1 MTFGPEEF
9 FENEDAKAGAGD
21 TGTEAPTTGRR
32 FKPTRFGQVVMNTD
46 PSFLV
51 DGLLPSDGLGVLYG
65 PPKCGKS
72 FWAFDVGMHIA
83 LGWNYRG
90 RRTRQGVVVYI
101 ACEGERGLGARVE
114 AFRIGKLGEED
125 DPDPPF
131 YLLTTRLDLTGDVE
145 RLIED
150 LQAAGIGKTALV
162 VVDTLNRS
170 IHGSENRDEDMGA
183 YVQAADR
190 LQEVF
195 GGLVLI
201 VHHCGVNSERP
212 RGHSSLT
219 GAVDVQ
225 LKDERSVSGQVIV
238 DVEFLKDGNEG
249 ERIVSVLTPLTVGIA
264 TDGSD
269 ITSCIIEPGE
279 GEAVPG
285 DRKQKRPHLTP
296 LARIALRALK
306 KAIDEAGSDAPA
318 SNYIPAGRRV
328 AHVEMWRRY
337 YYLATPSDTT
347 EARKKSFQ
355 RARETL
361 QGSEV
366 IGLHDD
372 LCWIV

>member
-1 MTFGPEEF
+1 VLDLPTLPGTAHHPHLQGGAPVSEF
-9 FENEDAKAGAGD
+9 LSLEAGERVLALTSLETD
-21 TGTEAPTTGRR
+21 SP
-32 FKPTRFGQVVMNTD
+32 GQ
-46 PSFLV
+46 
-51 DGLLPSDGLGVLYG
+51 
-65 PPKCGKS
+65 
-72 FWAFDVGMHIA
+72 A
-83 LGWNYRG
+83 LG
-90 RRTRQGVVVYI
+90 TRQGVVVYI

-150 LQAAGIGKTALV
+150 LQAAGIGKTALI

-170 IHGSENRDEDMGA
+170 IHGSENKDEDMGA

-249 ERIVSVLTPLTVGIA
+249 ERIVSVLTPLRSASRPMAA
-264 TDGSD
+264 TS
-269 ITSCIIEPGE
+269 P
-279 GEAVPG
+279 
-285 DRKQKRPHLTP
+285 
-296 LARIALRALK
+296 RA
-306 KAIDEAGSDAPA
+306 SSSPA
-318 SNYIPAGRRV
+318 
-328 AHVEMWRRY
+328 
-337 YYLATPSDTT
+337 
-347 EARKKSFQ
+347 
-355 RARETL
+355 RARPSPATA
-361 QGSEV
+361 SKNART
-366 IGLHDD
+366 
-372 LCWIV
+372 

>member
-1 MTFGPEEF
+1 MTDWNRDPFAET
-9 FENEDAKAGAGD
+9 AAA
-21 TGTEAPTTGRR
+21 AGRR
-32 FKPTRFGQVVMNTD
+32 FKPIRFGNVVLNTD

-51 DGLLPSDGLGVLYG
+51 DGVLPSDGLGVLYG

-72 FWAFDVGMHIA
+72 FWVFDVGMHVA
-83 LGWNYRG
+83 LGWEYRG
-90 RRTRQGVVVYI
+90 RRTRQGTVVYV

-114 AFRIGKLGEED
+114 AFRQGKLGD
-125 DPDPPF
+125 DDDTDPPF

-145 RLIED
+145 QLIVD
-150 LQAAGIGKTALV
+150 LQAAGIDNTALFV
-162 VVDTLNRS
+162 LDTLNRS
-170 IHGSENRDEDMGA
+170 IHGSENKDEDMGA

-190 LQEVF
+190 LHEVF
-195 GGLVLI
+195 GGLVLVI
-201 VHHCGVNSERP
+201 HHCGVNSERP

-225 LKDERSVSGQVIV
+225 LKDERSASGQVIV

-249 ERIVSVLTPLTVGIA
+249 ERIVSVLTPLTVGTA
-264 TDGSD
+264 NDGSA
-269 ITSCIIEPGE
+269 IVSCIIEPAE
-279 GEAVPG
+279 GEAAAG

-296 LARIALRALK
+296 LARISLKALK
-306 KAIDEAGSDAPA
+306 KAIDEAGSEAPA
-318 SNYIPAGRRV
+318 SNHIPTGHRV
-328 AHVEMWRRY
+328 AHVEQWRRY
-337 YYLATPSDTT
+337 YYLAIPSDST

-355 RARETL
+355 RGRETL